1 MKFNLR
7 GFKAVF
13 GFSFKQSA
21 DTISFK
27 VTTVLVAILLAGA
40 LILVNIFGARSAKPD
55 EDSAAPAHVVGEIT
69 DSSQP
74 LSAVLTENI
83 IVLDESG
90 LGPID
95 FANLLNGN
103 AAFGAVKF
111 SSYEGSDIIE
121 AAKSSEVTDKTLL
134 LHITKKDGNYLM
146 ETILPPESL
155 ITGSEAD
162 SILNQLIQAFEAFK
176 MDKAGLAE
184 NQVSLITQ
192 PGGYTVSS
200 LGEDED
206 IANMVVKMLAP
217 MAFSFMLYFMLI
229 FYGQQI
235 SKSVSGEKTSK
246 LVETLLVSVR
256 PEALI
261 AGKVLAV
268 ATQGVLQFTIW
279 IVALIGGLY
288 GGNFIAGSMYPGYTN
303 PVITFIDLLKDTIG
317 QSALSLPAVI
327 ISILFFFFGFLFYS
341 LLAALAGSM
350 VSKPE
355 DAAST
360 QGIIM
365 LPILVSFMLSYF
377 VPLSGNESFTAVA
390 RYIPFTAPF
399 IVPVDLLTG
408 LVSIPHGLLLLA
420 VMILFTAIMVNLS
433 ARIFKGLILYNGQK
447 ITLRTI
453 KGVISGKQ

>member
-1 MKFNLR
+1 MRFNLR

-21 DTISFK
+21 DTVSFK
-27 VTTVLVAILLAGA
+27 LTTVIVAILLAGA
-40 LILVNIFGARSAKPD
+40 LILVNIFGARSAKPE
-55 EDSAAPAHVVGEIT
+55 EDSAAPAPATGVIAEP
-69 DSSQP
+69 SQP
-74 LSAVLTENI
+74 LLEVLTENI
-83 IVLDESG
+83 IVFDESG
-90 LGPID
+90 IGPID
-95 FANLLNGN
+95 FAQLLNGN
-103 AAFGAVKF
+103 TAFKAINF
-111 SSYEGSDIIE
+111 SSYEGTDIKE
-121 AAKSSEVTDKTLL
+121 AVKSTDVTDKTLL
-134 LHITKKDGNYLM
+134 LHITKEDGKYLM
-146 ETILPPESL
+146 ETILPSESL
-155 ITGSEAD
+155 ITGNEAEV
-162 SILNQLIQAFEAFK
+162 ILNQLIPAFEAFK

-184 NQVSLITQ
+184 NQVSLLTQ
-192 PGGYTVSS
+192 PVGYTVSS
-200 LGEDED
+200 LGEEED
-206 IANMVVKMLAP
+206 MANMIVKMLAP

-288 GGNFIAGSMYPGYTN
+288 GGNFIAASMYPGYTN

-317 QSALSLPAVI
+317 QSALSLPAAV

-355 DAAST
+355 DVAST
-360 QGIIM
+360 QGIIT
-365 LPILVSFMLSYF
+365 LPIVISFMLSYF

-420 VMILFTAIMVNLS
+420 VMILFTVIMVNLS

-447 ITLRTI
+447 ITFRTI